1 MARSSSDFFESSS
14 IQSSDERI
22 EVSQFS
28 MATLE
33 RETIEG
39 ANLGGANMHVVRG
52 CHFWQ
57 LGSIASLAGETTG
70 WEILVAVWPK
80 HGLRSNLRVPNFKF
94 FLGEPAPR
102 PSSLF
107 TLKSVCSSLIS
118 MAVPV

>member
-1 MARSSSDFFESSS
+1 MAKSSDFFESSS

-33 RETIEG
+33 RETIES
-39 ANLGGANMHVVRG
+39 ANLGGANMHIVRG

-80 HGLRSNLRVPNFKF
+80 HGLRSNLRVPNLKIFP
-94 FLGEPAPR
+94 GGACPQ
-102 PSSLF
+102 
-107 TLKSVCSSLIS
+107 TL
-118 MAVPV
+118 